1 MPPKSLNLV
10 YKAKEEAEFSK
21 IFESWDMSSDEL
33 SLDSFYA
40 TILTSKNFPNGILD
54 LKMLVHKALILS
66 HGQAHVESGFSVNET
81 FLSPNLHEESLV
93 NLRRISD
100 TIDFYGRV
108 LDVPISKKML
118 TACRLSR
125 SRYRQALEESKKSQE
140 ASYSKI
146 NKDFVDCL
154 DGWRS
159 KGRTSVASGIYR
171 EREKT
176 KSGF

>member
-1 MPPKSLNLV
+1 
-10 YKAKEEAEFSK
+10 
-21 IFESWDMSSDEL
+21 MSSDEL

-54 LKMLVHKALILS
+54 LKMLVQKALILS

-100 TIDFYGRV
+100 TINFYGRV

-125 SRYRQALEESKKSQE
+125 SRYQQALQESKKSQE
-140 ASYSKI
+140 ASYSTEEWKRKLLVEELKEI
-146 NKDFVDCL
+146 KKKQKL
-154 DGWRS
+154 
-159 KGRTSVASGIYR
+159 T
-171 EREKT
+171 ERKNSNDLEQLSMERRRIET
-176 KSGF
+176 QLSHM